1 VCACV
6 ACVCVSDLKLMP
18 CLRAACL
25 ASCTMSTGAPAR
37 SSDGSSQPNPQDV
50 DMRNADLSAPPGF
63 VAVAALRQVLQPT
76 SRGNRSDPSPQRRVA
91 RRRNPAEPTSS
102 SQPSTSRSRS
112 AARVQA
118 VPGPDGPR
126 DVVMPP
132 EPSIV
137 AVQRPG
143 CAAPAFA
150 VPPGPAA
157 MTPEMFEV
165 RPERLY
171 VPPRYALQRAF
182 WAVDAAAECVRVAT
196 LRDSTRSRLAEALDI
211 AREAVEEALTII

>member
-1 VCACV
+1 
-6 ACVCVSDLKLMP
+6 MP

-76 SRGNRSDPSPQRRVA
+76 SRGNRADPSPQRRVA
-91 RRRNPAEPTSS
+91 RPSSRFQRRNPAEPQ

-137 AVQRPG
+137 AVRRPG

-157 MTPEMFEV
+157 MTPEMFEA

-182 WAVDAAAECVRVAT
+182 WAVDAAAECVRVAA
-196 LRDSTRSRLAEALDI
+196 LRDSTRSLLAEALDI
-211 AREAVEEALTII
+211 AREAVEEALAII